1 MIRSRK
7 TEKKLTDSN
16 EESEKFKHISL
27 ICGFGLPSCIT
38 NLLTRKSRAN
48 VILMNRSVLPVSVL
62 PSITPPHSGLD
73 LGVQVAPF
81 LPAATFK
88 WVH

>member
-1 MIRSRK
+1 MIHPRK

-38 NLLTRKSRAN
+38 SLLTRKSRAN

-62 PSITPPHSGLD
+62 PSITSPHSGLD